1 MRKRNHVIPVRLNT
15 KELRFLEEQVEKSGL
30 SREEYIR
37 SIVMGGEVRAR
48 PCEHHAELL
57 RKISGLCNNANQLAH
72 VANASGMASE
82 QSIQEMLRLTKETWH
97 LVKEEW

>member
-1 MRKRNHVIPVRLNT
+1 LDIQTH
-15 KELRFLEEQVEKSGL
+15 F
-30 SREEYIR
+30 
-37 SIVMGGEVRAR
+37 GEN
-48 PCEHHAELL
+48 P
-57 RKISGLCNNANQLAH
+57 NPPNANQLAH